1 MWHSLVRRNP
11 VFNQSKL
18 IHFNYSVSVA
28 QNNKYSITQAKVYIG
43 LINVNE
49 LPFANGIG
57 VGTML
62 YQSQRYD
69 KVHETFFGNL

>member
-1 MWHSLVRRNP
+1 M
-11 VFNQSKL
+11 
-18 IHFNYSVSVA
+18 A
-28 QNNKYSITQAKVYIG
+28 QNKKYSITQAKVYIG

-62 YQSQRYD
+62 YQSQGYD
-69 KVHETFFGNL
+69 KVHKTFFGNL